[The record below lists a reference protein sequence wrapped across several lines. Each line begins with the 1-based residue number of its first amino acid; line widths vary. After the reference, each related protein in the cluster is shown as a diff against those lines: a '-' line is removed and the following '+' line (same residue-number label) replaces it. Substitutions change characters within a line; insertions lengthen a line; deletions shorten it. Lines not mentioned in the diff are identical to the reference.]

1 MVSIVL
7 VSLVIVSCQKSNAV
21 EVVNPCNDEIV
32 VHLWETPTP
41 GAAKNDLPA
50 RAVIPPLTKVE
61 VKGAL
66 VDVGT
71 DGSSAEIISGPG
83 TGEIVFIPH
92 GGDLMVI
99 VPGELCGK

>member
-7 VSLVIVSCQKSNAV
+7 ISLAIAGCQKSKDV
-21 EVVNPCNDEIV
+21 EVVNPCNEEIV

-50 RAVIPPLTKVE
+50 RGVIPPLTKVE
-61 VKGAL
+61 VKRAL
-66 VDVGT
+66 ADVGT

-83 TGEIVFIPH
+83 TGEILFIPH

-99 VPGELCGK
+99 VPAKLCGK